1 MKWGGCCPPHREG
14 KAPGGFSSIPTS
26 GPVFTVEEKGRRSI
40 EPHRNGITLLM
51 TRTSPRL
58 LCKGLNEGDQMG
70 VRSAVTMSVTEAE
83 LGAQ

>member
-1 MKWGGCCPPHREG
+1 MGEECCAPHREC

-26 GPVFTVEEKGRRSI
+26 GSMFTVEGKGRRSV
-40 EPHRNGITLLM
+40 EPRRNGITLLT

-70 VRSAVTMSVTEAE
+70 VQSAVTISVTEAK